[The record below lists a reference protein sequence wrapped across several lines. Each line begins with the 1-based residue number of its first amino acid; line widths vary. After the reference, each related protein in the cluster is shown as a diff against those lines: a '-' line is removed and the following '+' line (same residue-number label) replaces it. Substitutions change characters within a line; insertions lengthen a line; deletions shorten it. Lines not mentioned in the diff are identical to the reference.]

1 MRSFIQNLP
10 HPIANTLFMARRLRT
25 SFYED
30 GLFTTTNADFRKT
43 EHFKRVYGAAKAT
56 GSFGRW
62 NVRWRIHVLCW
73 AANHA
78 SAIDGDFVECRTG
91 HRYQAA

>member
-1 MRSFIQNLP
+1 VRSFIQNLP

-43 EHFKRVYGAAKAT
+43 AEFERVYTAAKAT

-73 AANHA
+73 AAHHA
-78 SAIDGDFVECRTG
+78 AAIDGDFVE
-91 HRYQAA
+91 